1 MVKNNKL
8 PNEIIPFLSNDKDF
22 HEKPSDDWGSFP
34 SPVNCIIAGGR
45 NIGKTRVMKNI
56 LLRQT
61 IYDRIVV
68 YTPLEDTQEYD
79 DIDVE
84 YVNEIPPF
92 SFFDK
97 SQHNC
102 FIIEDC
108 DVKNDL
114 NREQRTLLGNYYRV
128 ASHMNIDLFT
138 ITQNPFDITPTL
150 RRVANVVILF
160 KNNDLDMLNSLCRKF
175 NVKSTDLKA
184 IFDTFTPFDSLV
196 IDDTRPKH
204 LRLRKNLFQ
213 VIELE

>member
-1 MVKNNKL
+1 
-8 PNEIIPFLSNDKDF
+8 
-22 HEKPSDDWGSFP
+22 
-34 SPVNCIIAGGR
+34 
-45 NIGKTRVMKNI
+45 MK
-56 LLRQT
+56 
-61 IYDRIVV
+61 
-68 YTPLEDTQEYD
+68 
-79 DIDVE
+79 
-84 YVNEIPPF
+84 NEIPPF
-92 SFFDK
+92 SFVDK
-97 SQHNC
+97 SQQYNC

-196 IDDTRPKH
+196 IDDTRSKH

>member
-1 MVKNNKL
+1 
-8 PNEIIPFLSNDKDF
+8 LSNDKDF

-61 IYDRIVV
+61 IYDHIVV
-68 YTPLEDTQEYD
+68 YTPLEDTQEY
-79 DIDVE
+79 DVE

-97 SQHNC
+97 SQQYNC

-138 ITQNPFDITPTL
+138 ITQNPFNITPTL

-175 NVKSTDLKA
+175 NVKSSDLKA
-184 IFDTFTPFDSLV
+184 IFDTL
-196 IDDTRPKH
+196 H
-204 LRLRKNLFQ
+204 LLI
-213 VIELE
+213 V

>member
-84 YVNEIPPF
+84 YLNEIPPF
-92 SFFDK
+92 SFYNK
-97 SQHNC
+97 SLHNC

-175 NVKSTDLKA
+175 NVKSSDLKA
-184 IFDTFTPFDSLV
+184 IFDTFTPFDCLI

-213 VIELE
+213 IIELE

>member
-1 MVKNNKL
+1 MVKNIPKM
-8 PNEIIPFLSNDKDF
+8 IIPFLSNDKDF
-22 HEKPSDDWGSFP
+22 HEKPSDDLASFP
-34 SPVNCIIAGGR
+34 SPVNCIICGGR
-45 NIGKTRVMKNI
+45 NIGKTRIMKNI

-84 YVNEIPPF
+84 YLNEIPPF

-97 SQHNC
+97 SLHNC

-160 KNNDLDMLNSLCRKF
+160 KNNDLDMFNSLCRKF

-196 IDDTRPKH
+196 IDDTRSKH